1 MFRGCGVF
9 SGGGICD
16 YWGSGLFMG
25 REEGG
30 DSDRR
35 KVGEVEEGKGSIDNF
50 RRVLRGR
57 DGIMSIES
65 IFFNFVFGV
74 GFFLC

>member
-1 MFRGCGVF
+1 
-9 SGGGICD
+9 
-16 YWGSGLFMG
+16 MG